1 MSDQVDT
8 GLGLPGGEGRRVR
21 RHCMAGESVK
31 DTLWNLSW
39 KEVGPERPGERKGA
53 MGPYDGAIQS

>member
-8 GLGLPGGEGRRVR
+8 GLGLSRGEGTRGRRD
-21 RHCMAGESVK
+21 CMAGESMK

-39 KEVGPERPGERKGA
+39 KEVGPERPGERKRRNGA
-53 MGPYDGAIQS
+53 V